1 MAELPTTAPTSTIID
16 APVVLL
22 QASRIHHERV
32 LSRLFEKHGA
42 SAVFVEDCVHGDVGT
57 MCFRSLD
64 ASSSVSTLLEALLA
78 DVPLCSVLSRAPFV
92 ASKSTPSASELAS
105 AFLAAC
111 SSASAA
117 GRTIKLSAPSSVRRG
132 LIDAAL
138 ASPYASSL
146 ATHDSAS
153 IYHVASA
160 NRGALFLYHHSAA
173 ASKQPPT
180 HDDESPSVVK
190 VQCASEA
197 KGHWHSA
204 PALALDKSGKKLSVC
219 RAYYKLS
226 ELLIEEPSLLVELSR
241 SFGST
246 YDSTEEPGRP
256 YVAVDIGASPGGWT
270 DLLSRHA
277 HVRVVAIDPA
287 ELDVP
292 VAARPNVT
300 HMRELLVAVEGSDDE
315 GGGAGGVTSRLR
327 SALQPANVADLVV
340 CDANVPPA
348 DAARLI
354 AHLSRCGLIA
364 AGGRIVLTLKAGF
377 RVRASKASETREAL
391 RAEAVEALGA
401 GFSEVQTRFLFA
413 NTPHEITLTATHRG
427 ATAVDVH

>member
-1 MAELPTTAPTSTIID
+1 M
-16 APVVLL
+16 
-22 QASRIHHERV
+22 Q
-32 LSRLFEKHGA
+32 
-42 SAVFVEDCVHGDVGT
+42 
-57 MCFRSLD
+57 
-64 ASSSVSTLLEALLA
+64 
-78 DVPLCSVLSRAPFV
+78 
-92 ASKSTPSASELAS
+92 
-105 AFLAAC
+105 
-111 SSASAA
+111 
-117 GRTIKLSAPSSVRRG
+117 
-132 LIDAAL
+132 L

-197 KGHWHSA
+197 KGHRHSA

-270 DLLSRHA
+270 DLLSRYA

-340 CDANVPPA
+340 CDANVPRGRRKA
-348 DAARLI
+348 DRPLESMRP
-354 AHLSRCGLIA
+354 HRCGRPNRAHPQGWL
-364 AGGRIVLTLKAGF
+364 